1 MALPIIGAVVGVA
14 LRGFGKALAKRG
26 AKKVSKTI
34 DSVKP
39 NVPKT
44 KLEKSTSKLAIAK
57 QKVKG
62 SKAKLDQTIFEISQ
76 KSKGK

>member
-1 MALPIIGAVVGVA
+1 MPIPIVGAVVGVA
-14 LRGFGKALAKRG
+14 LRGFGKALAKRA

-44 KLEKSTSKLAIAK
+44 KLEKSKSKLAIMK

-62 SKAKLDQTIFEISQ
+62 SKAKLDQTLFEISQ

>member
-1 MALPIIGAVVGVA
+1 MAGIFGIA
-14 LRGFGKALAKRG
+14 LRGLGMLGKG
-26 AKKVSKTI
+26 KKVSKTI
-34 DSVKP
+34 NSVKP

-44 KLEKSTSKLAIAK
+44 KLEKATSKLAIAK

-62 SKAKLDQTIFEISQ
+62 SKAKLDQTVFEISQ

>member
-1 MALPIIGAVVGVA
+1 MAGIFGIA
-14 LRGFGKALAKRG
+14 LRGLGMLGKG
-26 AKKVSKTI
+26 KKVSKTI
-34 DSVKP
+34 NSVKP

-62 SKAKLDQTIFEISQ
+62 SKAKLDQTVFEISQ